1 MAETGFSENLVSYSG
16 VKMSGAKK
24 VILFL
29 LLMVV
34 LWVLA
39 ACGRQMP
46 PISEVAPG
54 EPAPEISTG
63 SESNSG
69 PLPPTPENGP
79 KTEPTRVV
87 LEGAVLDQTVAVG
100 ADSAVSLPFPQTT
113 LSVERSEDAS
123 TPGPAAPLMAGEVD
137 DNAQWDDYLLYLQ
150 NYAGPAALP
159 LDVSSRYH
167 IWVTNDL
174 GHPVVGAPV
183 KISANG
189 QEVTTLRT
197 HSDGRVYFFPH
208 AYPIQAT
215 VYQLNVTLNGQSD
228 IRTLDTATAQPDLYI
243 AHLWADLTPPAAE
256 LDILFLLDTTGS
268 MTDEIAQL
276 TDNIRTIS
284 AQIDALPVQPDVR
297 FALVAYRDQEDVYV
311 TQVFDFTPDID
322 AFAATLSQLSAS
334 GGGDYPEDLNEALWQ
349 AIHQPTWRLGSSVSL
364 IFLVADAPP
373 HLDYGQEN
381 HYAAAAIETAETG
394 IKIYPIASSGLDV
407 QGEYIFRQLAQ
418 FSGGRFIFL
427 TYGAEGAGSPGSETS
442 MNVTGYTVSALDQ
455 LVVQIVQDELAFLR
469 P

>member
-1 MAETGFSENLVSYSG
+1 
-16 VKMSGAKK
+16 MSRAKK
-24 VILFL
+24 VMLFL
-29 LLMVV
+29 LLV
-34 LWVLA
+34 WGLA
-39 ACGRQMP
+39 ACSNQMP
-46 PISEVAPG
+46 STSEQDPG

-63 SESNSG
+63 SETNSG

-79 KTEPTRVV
+79 KAEPTRVV
-87 LEGAVLDQTVAVG
+87 LEGVSLDQAVAVG
-100 ADSAVSLPFPQTT
+100 VDSAVSLPFAQAT
-113 LSVERSEDAS
+113 LSVERSED
-123 TPGPAAPLMAGEVD
+123 TPALNPAALLMTGEID
-137 DNAQWDDYLLYLQ
+137 DNAQWDDYLFYLQ
-150 NYAGPAALP
+150 NYTGPAALP
-159 LDVSSRYH
+159 MDVSRRYQ

-197 HSDGRVYFFPH
+197 HSDGRVYFFPL

-215 VYQLNVTLNGQSD
+215 TYHLNVTLNNSPD
-228 IRTLDTATAQPDLYI
+228 IRTLDTTTAQPDFYI
-243 AHLWADLTPPAAE
+243 AHLGADLTPLAAE
-256 LDILFLLDTTGS
+256 LDILFLLDSTGS
-268 MTDEIAQL
+268 MTDEITQL
-276 TDNIRTIS
+276 IDNIRVIS
-284 AQIDALPVQPDVR
+284 AQIDALPAQPDVR
-297 FALVAYRDQEDVYV
+297 FALVTYRDRGDAYV

-322 AFAATLSQLSAS
+322 AFAATLSQVSAS

-349 AIHQPTWRLGSSVSL
+349 TIHQPTWRLGSSVSL

-381 HYAAAAIETAETG
+381 HYAAATVKTAESG
-394 IKIYPIASSGLDV
+394 IKIYPIASSGLDA

-427 TYGAEGAGSPGSETS
+427 TNGTESASSNTS
-442 MNVTGYTVSALDQ
+442 ATVTEYTVSSLDQ
-455 LVVQIVQDELAFLR
+455 LIVDIVQEELAFLR